1 MQRKST
7 VARFFFLSF
16 FLFGVGG
23 GGGSYFYETVNLS
36 FSCFYFEVHQS
47 VSADN
52 MHPNK
57 YC

>member
-7 VARFFFLSF
+7 LARFFFLSF
-16 FLFGVGG
+16 FFLG